1 MADVEKVIK
10 QIDSEI
16 QIARMVNKDYTTVD
30 LSLLEDVLRVIKA
43 QRQMYWNLEHD
54 WRMLRKELATQ
65 TNAQKSALDVR

>member
-54 WRMLRKELATQ
+54 WRMLREQLK
-65 TNAQKSALDVR
+65 LDCN